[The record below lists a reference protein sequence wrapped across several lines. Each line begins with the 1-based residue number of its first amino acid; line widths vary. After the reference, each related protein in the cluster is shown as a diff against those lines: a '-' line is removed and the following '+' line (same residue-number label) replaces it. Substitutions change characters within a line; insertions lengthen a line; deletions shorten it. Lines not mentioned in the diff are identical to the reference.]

1 MTWYWA
7 TVAVVIVIN
16 LITLPFFLFLLT
28 IAVSAI
34 LRGRGEPRPS
44 EASSRFLIVIPAH
57 NEESGIKRTVES
69 CLASDYPSLFFSVVV
84 IADNCNDLTG
94 ALAHEAGA
102 RVVERVD
109 DVNRSKGFAIE
120 YLFELLTQS
129 SEMSSL
135 DAIVIVDADTVID
148 ADLLTAFDAALHDG
162 HDWLQAYYTV
172 ANPEQSWR
180 TRLMTYAFSLF
191 NGVMQLGQ
199 NALGSSAGFKGNGM
213 CFAVRG
219 LRRRPWKAYGLVEDM
234 EFSWMLRVAGE
245 KITFL
250 PEVAVYGAM
259 VASGGNAAA
268 SQRRRWEFGRVEI
281 RGKYLGPL
289 VRSDELDWSE
299 KLVSACELV
308 LPPMTVL
315 AVIYAVVLAVN
326 ATTYFTVFRSRSAPM
341 SGFLHV
347 CDTLTTLALA
357 IYAFS
362 PFIVMRLPL
371 RYLPTIALAPF
382 YMAWKSIVALGGRP
396 KQWVRTPRD
405 TVH

>member
-7 TVAVVIVIN
+7 TLAVVVLIN
-16 LITLPFFLFLLT
+16 LVTLPFFVFLLL

-34 LRGRGEPRPS
+34 LRGRGEQRPGQ
-44 EASSRFLIVIPAH
+44 ASSRFLVVIPAH
-57 NEESGIKRTVES
+57 NEESGIKRTVQS
-69 CLASDYPSLFFSVVV
+69 CLASNYPSLFFSVTV
-84 IADNCNDLTG
+84 IADNCTDLTG

-109 DVNRSKGFAIE
+109 DANRSKGFAIE
-120 YLFELLTQS
+120 YLFDHLIQS
-129 SEMSSL
+129 GEMSAL
-135 DAIVIVDADTVID
+135 DGIVIIDADTVID
-148 ADLLTAFDAALHDG
+148 ADLLAAFDSALLDG

-172 ANPEQSWR
+172 ANPDQSWR

-219 LRRRPWKAYGLVEDM
+219 LRRRPWKAFGLVEDM

-245 KITFL
+245 KIRFL

-259 VASGGNAAA
+259 VAAGGDAAA
-268 SQRRRWEFGRVEI
+268 SQRRRWEFGRSEI
-281 RGKYLGPL
+281 RGKYLRPL
-289 VRSDELDWSE
+289 LRSDDLDWSE
-299 KLVSACELV
+299 KVLSACELL
-308 LPPMTVL
+308 LPPMTML
-315 AVIYAVVLAVN
+315 AVIYIVVLAVN
-326 ATTYFTVFRSRSAPM
+326 ATTYFTIFRTRSAAM

-357 IYAFS
+357 IYAFA
-362 PFIVMRLPL
+362 PFIVMKLPL
-371 RYLPTIALAPF
+371 RYFATIALAPF
-382 YMAWKSIVALGGRP
+382 YMVWKTIVAIGGRP

-405 TVH
+405 PVH